1 MPDFTDAQ
9 YYLNREC
16 TWIKFN
22 ERVLREA
29 IVPSNPL
36 LEQLQFIAIASSNL
50 DEFFMIRVAGVKHLV
65 ESGVKHIDIAGMTPP
80 EQFDA
85 IQSMVHELVAD
96 QYRYYDGIQQKLQ
109 DHGIHFIGVDDLNE
123 DQHMWLDE
131 FFGREIY
138 PVVTPMAVDSSH
150 PFPFL
155 SSLNLDLAVL
165 LRRKHGDPSVKTAI
179 LPVPSSVIDRI
190 IEVPQSVSPVGEQ
203 AEGHQFLFLEDIIA
217 AYADR
222 FFLGCDILE
231 VAPFRITRDADLAID
246 DDVEDL
252 LVEVEKSLKKR
263 RKGAAVR
270 LELAASS
277 SRMIRELLRDELQL
291 EERDIYYIPGPLD
304 CKVFFSFVGIEGFDE
319 LRYPPVKPQPLSL
332 IHI

>member
-36 LEQLQFIAIASSNL
+36 LEQLNFIAIASSNL

-65 ESGVKHIDIAGMTPP
+65 ESGVRHIDIAGMTPA

-109 DHGIHFIGVDDLNE
+109 DHGIHFIGVDELNE

-179 LPVPSSVIDRI
+179 LPVPSSVINRI

-222 FFLGCDILE
+222 FFLGCEILE

-252 LVEVEKSLKKR
+252 LVEVEKSLKN
-263 RKGAAVR
+263 AAR
-270 LELAASS
+270 GQPFASS
-277 SRMIRELLRDELQL
+277 WQL
-291 EERDIYYIPGPLD
+291 PRAA
-304 CKVFFSFVGIEGFDE
+304 
-319 LRYPPVKPQPLSL
+319 
-332 IHI
+332 

>member
-96 QYRYYDGIQQKLQ
+96 QYRYYDGIQQK
-109 DHGIHFIGVDDLNE
+109 
-123 DQHMWLDE
+123 
-131 FFGREIY
+131 
-138 PVVTPMAVDSSH
+138 
-150 PFPFL
+150 
-155 SSLNLDLAVL
+155 
-165 LRRKHGDPSVKTAI
+165 
-179 LPVPSSVIDRI
+179 
-190 IEVPQSVSPVGEQ
+190 
-203 AEGHQFLFLEDIIA
+203 
-217 AYADR
+217 
-222 FFLGCDILE
+222 
-231 VAPFRITRDADLAID
+231 
-246 DDVEDL
+246 
-252 LVEVEKSLKKR
+252 
-263 RKGAAVR
+263 
-270 LELAASS
+270 
-277 SRMIRELLRDELQL
+277 
-291 EERDIYYIPGPLD
+291 
-304 CKVFFSFVGIEGFDE
+304 
-319 LRYPPVKPQPLSL
+319 
-332 IHI
+332 